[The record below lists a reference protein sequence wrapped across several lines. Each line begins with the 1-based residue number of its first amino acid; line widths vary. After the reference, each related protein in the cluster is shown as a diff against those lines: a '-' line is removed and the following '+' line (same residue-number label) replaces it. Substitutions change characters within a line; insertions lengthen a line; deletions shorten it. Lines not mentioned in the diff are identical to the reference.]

1 MRTHLRLVEAENRR
15 QASATA
21 GLTVSALPETNA
33 CPRCA
38 GPTLFLKSAKRKVVT
53 LAHGPFVAREVLRA
67 CKAGCREPSG
77 KRTLNRSRTL
87 ASQVASGAV
96 YGYDVEVHV
105 GLARHLGH
113 DQRQE
118 VCASLLGD
126 RRISLSTGEE
136 SLLAARFV
144 EHLEALHW
152 KRAPQ
157 LAEAMRN
164 DGGYPMHID
173 ATGENGRGTL
183 LVVYNAWRHW
193 ALGAWKISTERADL
207 VLPRLRQTAQAFG
220 LPCAIMRDLGLAMIE
235 AAEELVLEM
244 EGAIPI
250 LGCHTH
256 LLGDVG
262 KDLMKASYDQL
273 RELIRRH
280 RLRTQLGSLAR
291 SLGRPMSAELP
302 KLRDNVE
309 AWARSAIGHALPSG
323 ADGAAFVRSL
333 AQWTLDY
340 AQEGDGLGFP
350 FDRPYLD
357 FYRRCRTI
365 RRAADASLRKQSGD
379 ARGRRELNRLARILD
394 PVLCDRAFAEAAAR
408 LARQASMFEQLR
420 QTLRLHP
427 DGKPAGATILSPA
440 RAAAELQDVR
450 RAVERLE
457 RDLRRR
463 RPERGPA
470 QDERAA
476 IDIVVDHL
484 ERHGSSLWGHAIRL
498 PKAVGGGIRLVD
510 RTNNALES
518 FFRRMKH
525 GERRR
530 SGRKVLTYD
539 FEQLPAGA
547 ALVANLARPDY
558 VEILCGSLDSLPEAF
573 AELDAAQRDEDLAD
587 GTSFSDE
594 EVLSRSMPY
603 QDRALIRGEALRA
616 WIQSA
621 AQSRAPMA
629 ALSVR

>member
-1 MRTHLRLVEAENRR
+1 M
-15 QASATA
+15 
-21 GLTVSALPETNA
+21 PETES
-33 CPRCA
+33 CSRCA
-38 GPTLFLKSAKRKVVT
+38 GPTFFLKSAERKVVT

-77 KRTLNRSRTL
+77 KKVINRSRTL
-87 ASQVASGAV
+87 ASQVAPGAR
-96 YGYDVEVHV
+96 YGYDVEVYV

-118 VCASLLGD
+118 VCGNLLGEQ
-126 RRISLSTGEE
+126 RISLSTGQE

-157 LAEAMRN
+157 LAEAMRQ

-173 ATGENGRGTL
+173 ATGEDGRGTTF
-183 LVVYNAWRHW
+183 VVYNAWRHW

-207 VLPRLRQTAQAFG
+207 VVPRLQQTAQAFG
-220 LPCAIMRDLGLAMIE
+220 QPCAIMRDLGRAMIE
-235 AAEELVLEM
+235 AAGQLVLDM
-244 EGAIPI
+244 KRDIPI

-256 LLGDVG
+256 LLRDVG
-262 KDLMKASYDQL
+262 KDLMKASHDQL
-273 RELIRRH
+273 RDLVRRH
-280 RLRTQLGSLAR
+280 RLRSQLRSLAR
-291 SLGRPMSAELP
+291 GLGRPLSADMP
-302 KLRDNVE
+302 MLRDNIE
-309 AWARSAIGHALPSG
+309 SWARSATGHALPTG
-323 ADGAAFVRSL
+323 ADGVAFVRSL

-340 AQEGDGLGFP
+340 AQEGDGVGFP

-365 RRAADASLRKQSGD
+365 RRAADASLRKGACD
-379 ARGRRELNRLARILD
+379 AGGSRELLRLAQILD
-394 PVLCDRAFAEAAAR
+394 PVLRDPAFAEVAAR
-408 LARQASMFEQLR
+408 LARRAGLFERLR
-420 QTLRLHP
+420 QALRLHP
-427 DGKPAGATILSPA
+427 DGKTTRTTILSPA

-450 RAVERLE
+450 RAVERLG
-457 RDLRRR
+457 RDLRSL

-470 QDERAA
+470 QDQRQA
-476 IDIVVDHL
+476 IDIVLDHL
-484 ERHGSSLWGHAIRL
+484 QRHGDSLWGHAIRL
-498 PKAVGGGIRLVD
+498 PREIGGGIRLVD

-518 FFRRMKH
+518 FFRRMKQ

-558 VEILCGSLDSLPEAF
+558 VEILCGSLDRLPEAF
-573 AELDAAQRDEDLAD
+573 AELDAAQRDEYLDAGEAAGRYFPD
-587 GTSFSDE
+587 DD
-594 EVLSRSMPY
+594 EVLSRSMPH
-603 QDRALIRGEALRA
+603 QDRALIRSEALGA

-621 AQSRAPMA
+621 ARSRAPTA
-629 ALSVR
+629 ALIAR